1 MKKDTKKPT
10 RSLRSEAGLTI
21 VEIIVV
27 LIILALVTT
36 FLGQRLFGAGDKAKV
51 NITKLQMKEIG
62 SAIEQFR
69 LQYNSL
75 PGGLNDLTSCTDA
88 TGPGCVPIL
97 QEEQIKDAW
106 GNLFAYSLEGSGRA
120 YRITSLGANG
130 QQGGEGV
137 DFDLFQVGP

>member
-1 MKKDTKKPT
+1 MKNTKIKKS

-51 NITKLQMKEIG
+51 SITKLQMKEIG
-62 SAIEQFR
+62 AAIEQFR

-75 PGGLNDLTSCTDA
+75 PGNLGDLTQCTEA

-97 QEEQIKDAW
+97 QEDQIKDAW
-106 GNLFAYSLEGSGRA
+106 GTPFAYTLESGGRA
-120 YRITSLGANG
+120 YRITSLGANA

-137 DFDLFQVGP
+137 DFDVFHTGP